1 MPAAGPPPD
10 ISDYKETS
18 DLWLILA
25 AILLIDVI
33 VIIIARFTGLFG
45 TTINAWYTRFGLG
58 AVAADVGIIFLGFLV
73 ARYIYTAYLKPRY
86 GWDAW
91 IFTAVLIAIQLV
103 HDTLFYM
110 GVIRPMTR
118 GDNAMIDTFKTY
130 ADECGWKIL
139 VADAGMVA
147 ASAGVAMAYKSAPAH
162 TVAAATGLAAYA
174 VPYLL
179 AAKPVEAVIVGGGEV
194 SASASA

>member
-1 MPAAGPPPD
+1 MRPTAPD
-10 ISDYKETS
+10 ISDYKETT

-45 TTINAWYTRFGLG
+45 TVINTWYTRFGLG
-58 AVAADVGIIFLGFLV
+58 AVIADVGIIFLGFLV

-91 IFTAVLIAIQLV
+91 LFSALMIVIQLI
-103 HDTLFYM
+103 HDTLFYL
-110 GVIRPMTR
+110 GVIRPMSR
-118 GDNAMIDTFKTY
+118 GDNGMIDVFKEY
-130 ADECGWKIL
+130 AEEGSWKIL
-139 VADAGMVA
+139 VADAAMVA
-147 ASAGVAMAYKSAPAH
+147 GSAGVAMAYKAAPAH

-179 AAKPVEAVIVGGGEV
+179 AAKPVQPVIVGGGEE
-194 SASASA
+194 SRP